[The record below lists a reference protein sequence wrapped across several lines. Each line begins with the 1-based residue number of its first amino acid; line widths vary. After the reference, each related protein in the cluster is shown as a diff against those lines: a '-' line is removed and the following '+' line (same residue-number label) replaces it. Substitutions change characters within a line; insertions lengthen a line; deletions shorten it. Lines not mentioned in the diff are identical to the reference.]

1 MATPSGI
8 FSWSYERFG
17 PFLPE
22 SARRRIPKARPTG
35 SRAIINVGDP
45 PIPYELIDTK
55 VATLAMAEVKA
66 RLEGQLAVKSA
77 TEARATTL
85 VNNCIA
91 VLTVISG
98 ATLFDFR
105 AHGFSPLI
113 VSFIVGS
120 ICLLISASFAYLVRN
135 PGTLALPGRLPSQ
148 IWPELT
154 KPKMDEKVFTVRL
167 IASSQEGMYDNE
179 IAQNQRGHRLR
190 LAIFFAIIAIPVA
203 ALGFLTAESVP
214 DIPNRVSSIAPS

>member
-8 FSWSYERFG
+8 FSWPYERFG
-17 PFLPE
+17 PWLPD
-22 SARRRIPKARPTG
+22 SARRRISRARPTTP
-35 SRAIINVGDP
+35 RTIVNAGDP

-66 RLEGQLAVKSA
+66 RLEGQLAVKAA

-113 VSFIVGS
+113 VAFIIGS
-120 ICLLISASFAYLVRN
+120 ICLLIAAFLAYLVIN
-135 PGTLALPGRLPSQ
+135 PSTLALPGRLPSQ
-148 IWPELT
+148 IWPELV

-179 IAQNQRGHRLR
+179 IAQNQRGRRLK

-203 ALGFLTAESVP
+203 GIGFLTAVSIP
-214 DIPNRVSSIAPS
+214 DSPNAVSWITPS